1 MTGDLGS
8 PDRAASPHPATNQ
21 HGTPRQASTAQASTA
36 QPGPDRSFDATPGG
50 NDGAAGGGDEQLRMV
65 RPQGPRLATAVAMF
79 SVLAA
84 VAHLYWLGVHSPG
97 VFTLRAAHLLIPI
110 LLVPLIYPGWRGAV
124 GRVHWS
130 DLLLMAGGIAST
142 AYVLIEGPQMIYRY
156 GVMPTSADL
165 LFGAMMMLIVLE
177 MTRRAVGWALVIIV
191 LVLLAYALFGAYA
204 PGILVNRSF
213 SWQRVVSFLFSMD
226 GLYGIP
232 MGVSSTYIYL
242 FVLFGAMLQFSRAG
256 EFYMNLSYSLAGRA
270 RGGPAKV
277 SIFASALMGT
287 VSGTGIGNVVTTGA
301 LTIPLMK
308 RAGFRPIFAGAV
320 EAVASTGGQIMP
332 PIMGAGAFLMA
343 EFVRV
348 PYGDIIVAAALPA
361 LLYFLSVYLIVD
373 LEAARLGM
381 RGAARKDLPRAGQ
394 VLRQWG
400 HLALPVVVL
409 VYMLAVE
416 NVSPIRAA
424 LFAMGT
430 LLIVSWAR
438 VESRLTPG
446 RLVQT
451 AVTGTKGSLE
461 VIVSCAAAGLIMGL
475 LQMTG
480 VGLRLSAWVAT
491 LSGGSTLVAL
501 VLTMIVTIVLSMGLP
516 TTAAYIVTA
525 SVMAAAL
532 NDMGVGLLQAHFFI
546 FYFACLSGI
555 TPPVAL
561 VAIPAGSIA
570 GANPFAVGVKA
581 FQLALAG
588 FIIPYMIVY
597 APELILQGTPG
608 GIALTMVT
616 ATAGI
621 WALAVAVIGHLMGA
635 ALSTALRTLAAVGAL
650 LLIFHGLVT
659 DLAGVGLIALV
670 ILGQRLRTRGGAT
683 DAPNG
688 PDPA

>member
-1 MTGDLGS
+1 MADNIDPAPRS
-8 PDRAASPHPATNQ
+8 AQPAEVPPATAAA
-21 HGTPRQASTAQASTA
+21 PL
-36 QPGPDRSFDATPGG
+36 PDSDQLRLTRNPGG
-50 NDGAAGGGDEQLRMV
+50 YLAIAIATFSILAAG
-65 RPQGPRLATAVAMF
+65 
-79 SVLAA
+79 
-84 VAHLYWLGVHSPG
+84 AHIFWLGVQSPG
-97 VFTLRAAHLLIPI
+97 VLTLRAAHLLIPV
-110 LLVPLIYPGWRGAV
+110 LLVPLIYPGWRGAAA
-124 GRVHWS
+124 RVHWS
-130 DLLLMAGGIAST
+130 DIAMIGGGLAAT
-142 AYVLIEGPQMIYRY
+142 AYVLVEGPNMIYRY
-156 GVMPTSADL
+156 GVMPTTADL
-165 LFGAMMMLIVLE
+165 VFGALIIAIVLE
-177 MTRRAVGWALVIIV
+177 LTRRAVGWALVIII
-191 LVLLAYALFGAYA
+191 LVLLAYALWGSHA
-204 PGILVNRSF
+204 PGIFVNRSF
-213 SWQRVVSFLFSMD
+213 SWRRIVSFLFSMD

-242 FVLFGAMLQFSRAG
+242 FVLFGAMLQYSRAG
-256 EFYMNLSYSLAGRA
+256 EFYMNLSYSIAGRA

-308 RAGFRPIFAGAV
+308 RAGFRPVFAGAV

-348 PYGDIIVAAALPA
+348 PYGEIIIAASLPA
-361 LLYFLSVYLIVD
+361 FLYFLSVYLIVD

-381 RGAARKDLPRAGQ
+381 KGADRKDLPRARA
-394 VLRQWG
+394 VLTAWG
-400 HLALPVVVL
+400 HLALPVIVL

-430 LLIVSWAR
+430 LLIVSWLR
-438 VESRLTPG
+438 VESRLTPA

-451 AVTGTKGSLE
+451 AVTGTKGALE

-491 LSGGSTLVAL
+491 LAGGSTLVAL
-501 VLTMIVTIVLSMGLP
+501 VLTMLVTIILSMGLP

-532 NDMGVGLLQAHFFI
+532 GDLGVGLLQAHFFI

-570 GANPFAVGVKA
+570 GANPFVVGVKA

-588 FIIPYMIVY
+588 FIIPYLIVY
-597 APELILQGTPG
+597 APGMVLQADVREIL
-608 GIALTMVT
+608 LTLVT
-616 ATAGI
+616 ASAGI
-621 WALAVAVIGHLMGA
+621 WALSVAVIGFLMGA
-635 ALSTALRTLAAVGAL
+635 TLPVPLRALAALGAAM
-650 LLIFHGLVT
+650 LIVHGAQT
-659 DLAGVGLIALV
+659 DIVGLAMIVAVALV
-670 ILGQRLRTRGGAT
+670 QRSRTRRAASG
-683 DAPNG
+683 DS
-688 PDPA
+688 